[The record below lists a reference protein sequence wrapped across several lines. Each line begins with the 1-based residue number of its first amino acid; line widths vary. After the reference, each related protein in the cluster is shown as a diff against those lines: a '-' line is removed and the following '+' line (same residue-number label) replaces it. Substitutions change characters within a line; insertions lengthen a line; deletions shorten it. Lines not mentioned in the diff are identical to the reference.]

1 MTVRSSNA
9 GIFDGETTISVN
21 VSPKSANVI
30 VYANGKKM
38 DKNKYVKVGIQEAKK
53 GIVFDGS
60 ATLPM

>member
-1 MTVRSSNA
+1 
-9 GIFDGETTISVN
+9 
-21 VSPKSANVI
+21 
-30 VYANGKKM
+30 M